1 MSQEIKMSS
10 FEIPKSATHFMYE
23 SDEYRAHFLQVDEA
37 GNVFAEFVPS
47 VNYIGW
53 DFDIELYP
61 LPVNAIPVSAYCEI
75 NRLVEENKRLRGFV
89 EEVAELDIETFYFET
104 RDGDADYIE
113 YICTDIVDD
122 ANELLSELGGE

>member
-1 MSQEIKMSS
+1 MSKEIKMSS

-37 GNVFAEFVPS
+37 GNVFAVFVPS

-53 DFDIELYP
+53 DFDIEPYP

-75 NRLVEENKRLRGFV
+75 NRLVEENKRLRGFL
-89 EEVAELDIETFYFET
+89 ESLQLD
-104 RDGDADYIE
+104 
-113 YICTDIVDD
+113 VS
-122 ANELLSELGGE
+122 NEIKLEKLLSELVGE